1 MKKTIWFDLDGTLVN
16 LYGVQNWLP
25 MIQAYDPTPYAVA
38 EPLVRFSHLAR
49 LLNMLQAQG
58 YNIGV
63 ISWLA
68 KNSTAEYD
76 ELVTETKRA
85 YLRKHLPSVQFDAIN
100 IVPYGTL
107 KDTFNNDFDFLFDD
121 EEQNRENWTG
131 EAYDAERLI
140 EVLQELVRG

>member
-1 MKKTIWFDLDGTLVN
+1 MKKTIWLDMDGTFVD
-16 LYGVQNWLP
+16 LYGVENWLP
-25 MIQAYDPTPYAVA
+25 MLQAYDPTPYAVA
-38 EPLVRFSHLAR
+38 IPLVRFSHLAR
-49 LLNMLQAQG
+49 LLNQLQAQG

-76 ELVTETKRA
+76 ELVAETKRA

-107 KDTFNNDFDFLFDD
+107 KNTFNNGYDFLFDD

-131 EAYDAERLI
+131 EAYDAKDLI
-140 EVLQELVRG
+140 AVLQEMVRG

>member
-16 LYGVQNWLP
+16 LYGVQDWLP

-38 EPLVRFSHLAR
+38 KPLVRFSHLAR
-49 LLNMLQAQG
+49 LLNMLQGQG
-58 YNIGV
+58 YNIGI

-76 ELVTETKRA
+76 GLVAETKRA
-85 YLRKHLPSVQFDAIN
+85 YLRKRLPSVRFDTIN

-107 KDTFNNDFDFLFDD
+107 KDTFNNGFDFLFDD

-131 EAYDAERLI
+131 EAYDAKDLI
-140 EVLQELVRG
+140 AVLQEMVRG